1 MTRQD
6 SGSRNGFVSFL
17 RGVSASTWVGLA
29 LAVLAVVFVLQNQA
43 VASIQLFWVSVRAP
57 IWLALLAVF
66 LVGWLVG
73 ALVRHNR
80 AR

>member
-1 MTRQD
+1 M
-6 SGSRNGFVSFL
+6 
-17 RGVSASTWVGLA
+17 A